1 MARGRRIRIR
11 AGTVTAE
18 ATLKATPTAEKI
30 WKALPLS
37 ARANT
42 WGDEVYFSIP
52 VQAALEQD
60 AREVVSAGDLGYW
73 PAGTAFCIFFGRT
86 PASTGDEVRA
96 ASAVNVIGRV
106 VGDPTVFKQVRSGT
120 RVTLEQA

>member
-1 MARGRRIRIR
+1 MARGRKIRIR
-11 AGTVTAE
+11 AGTVTAV
-18 ATLKATPTAEKI
+18 ATLTATPTADKI
-30 WKALPLS
+30 WSALPLN

-52 VQAALEQD
+52 VQAPLERD

-73 PAGTAFCIFFGRT
+73 PPETAFCIFFGRT
-86 PASTGDEVRA
+86 PVSTGDEIRP

-106 VGDPTVFKQVRSGT
+106 VGDPTVFKQVRSGMQ
-120 RVTLEQA
+120 VTLEQA